1 MIYTV
6 KNSVV
11 ENPNIVYN
19 DGVTKV
25 YLYTKGTKGGNDNL
39 RALLNF
45 MENSNEENATDSD
58 LCKIQGILDVIRNNE
73 EVGERYMTW
82 EDVIEYEKR
91 DSYEDG
97 RKSGREEGREEG
109 RKEGREEGREE
120 GFISACREFGKTND
134 EIIKL
139 LMEKFSF
146 TEEDAINKV
155 TNN

>member
-1 MIYTV
+1 M
-6 KNSVV
+6 KDSVV

-91 DSYEDG
+91 DSYEAG
-97 RKSGREEGREEG
+97 LEQGIIAL
-109 RKEGREEGREE
+109 
-120 GFISACREFGKTND
+120 ISTCRELCVSNE
-134 EIIKL
+134 EIIAK
-139 LMEKFSF
+139 LMEKFSL
-146 TEEDAINKV
+146 TEDEAKEKV

>member
-11 ENPNIVYN
+11 ENPKIVYN

-45 MENSNEENATDSD
+45 MENSNEENAIDSD
-58 LCKIQGILDVIRNNE
+58 LCKIQEILDVIRNNE

-97 RKSGREEGREEG
+97 KKSGLEQ
-109 RKEGREEGREE
+109 
-120 GFISACREFGKTND
+120 GFIKACREFGKSND
-134 EIIKL
+134 EIIHL
-139 LMEKFSF
+139 LIEKFSLTKEEA
-146 TEEDAINKV
+146 TEKV

>member
-11 ENPNIVYN
+11 ENPKIVYN

-45 MENSNEENATDSD
+45 MENSSEENAVDSD

-91 DSYEDG
+91 DSYEAG
-97 RKSGREEGREEG
+97 MET
-109 RKEGREEGREE
+109 
-120 GFISACREFGKTND
+120 GFIKACREFGKSND
-134 EIIKL
+134 EIIHL
-139 LMEKFSF
+139 LIEKFSLSKEEA
-146 TEEDAINKV
+146 TEKV

>member
-1 MIYTV
+1 MLMIYTV

-58 LCKIQGILDVIRNNE
+58 LCKIQEILDVIRNNE

-97 RKSGREEGREEG
+97 RKSGLEQGINAL
-109 RKEGREEGREE
+109 
-120 GFISACREFGKTND
+120 ISTCRELCVSNE
-134 EIIKL
+134 EIIAK
-139 LMEKFSF
+139 LMEKFSL
-146 TEEDAINKV
+146 TEDEAKEKV

>member
-1 MIYTV
+1 M
-6 KNSVV
+6 KDSVV

-45 MENSNEENATDSD
+45 MENSNEENAIDSD

-91 DSYEDG
+91 DSYEAG
-97 RKSGREEGREEG
+97 LEQGIIAL
-109 RKEGREEGREE
+109 
-120 GFISACREFGKTND
+120 ISTCRELGVSNE
-134 EIIKL
+134 EIIAK

-146 TEEDAINKV
+146 TEDEATEKV

>member
-91 DSYEDG
+91 DSYEAG
-97 RKSGREEGREEG
+97 MEVGMEA
-109 RKEGREEGREE
+109 
-120 GFISACREFGKTND
+120 GFIKACREFGKSND
-134 EIIKL
+134 EIIPL
-139 LMEKFSF
+139 LIEKFSLTKEEA
-146 TEEDAINKV
+146 TEKV

>member
-45 MENSNEENATDSD
+45 MENSSEENATDSD

-109 RKEGREEGREE
+109 LEQGLEQGINAL
-120 GFISACREFGKTND
+120 ISTCRELGVSNE
-134 EIIKL
+134 EIIAK
-139 LMEKFSF
+139 LMEKFF
-146 TEEDAINKV
+146 LTEDEAKEKV

>member
-11 ENPNIVYN
+11 ENPDIVYN

-91 DSYEDG
+91 DSYEAG
-97 RKSGREEGREEG
+97 MEAGMEA
-109 RKEGREEGREE
+109 
-120 GFISACREFGKTND
+120 GFIKACSEFGKSND
-134 EIIKL
+134 EIIPL
-139 LMEKFSF
+139 LIEKFSLTKEEA
-146 TEEDAINKV
+146 TEKV

>member
-1 MIYTV
+1 M
-6 KNSVV
+6 
-11 ENPNIVYN
+11 
-19 DGVTKV
+19 

-45 MENSNEENATDSD
+45 MENSNEENAIDSD
-58 LCKIQGILDVIRNNE
+58 LCKIQEILDVIRNNE

-97 RKSGREEGREEG
+97 KKSGLEQGINAL
-109 RKEGREEGREE
+109 
-120 GFISACREFGKTND
+120 ISTCRELGVSNE
-134 EIIKL
+134 EIIAKI
-139 LMEKFSF
+139 MEKFSL
-146 TEEDAINKV
+146 TEDEATEKV

>member
-11 ENPNIVYN
+11 KNPKIVYN

-45 MENSNEENATDSD
+45 MENSSEENAVDSD

-91 DSYEDG
+91 DSYEAG
-97 RKSGREEGREEG
+97 MESGMET
-109 RKEGREEGREE
+109 
-120 GFISACREFGKTND
+120 GFIKACREFGKSND
-134 EIIKL
+134 EIIHL
-139 LMEKFSF
+139 LIEKFSLTKEEA
-146 TEEDAINKV
+146 TEKV

>member
-6 KNSVV
+6 KNTVV

-25 YLYTKGTKGGNDNL
+25 YLYTQGTKGGNDNL

-97 RKSGREEGREEG
+97 RKSGREEGR
-109 RKEGREEGREE
+109 KEGREEGLEQ
-120 GFISACREFGKTND
+120 GINALVSACHEFGKSND
-134 EIIKL
+134 EIVAI
-139 LMEKFSF
+139 LMEKFSL
-146 TEEDAINKV
+146 TEDEAIDKI

>member
-11 ENPNIVYN
+11 ENPKIVYN

-58 LCKIQGILDVIRNNE
+58 LCKIQEILDVIRNNE

-97 RKSGREEGREEG
+97 RKSGLEQGINAL
-109 RKEGREEGREE
+109 
-120 GFISACREFGKTND
+120 ISTCRELCVSNE
-134 EIIKL
+134 EIIAK
-139 LMEKFSF
+139 LMEKFSL
-146 TEEDAINKV
+146 TEDEAKEKV

>member
-45 MENSNEENATDSD
+45 MENSNEENAIDSD
-58 LCKIQGILDVIRNNE
+58 LCKIQEILDVIRNNE

-97 RKSGREEGREEG
+97 RKSGLEQGINAL
-109 RKEGREEGREE
+109 
-120 GFISACREFGKTND
+120 ISTCRELGVSNE
-134 EIIKL
+134 EIIAK

-146 TEEDAINKV
+146 TEDEATEKV

>member
-45 MENSNEENATDSD
+45 MENSSEENATDSD

-109 RKEGREEGREE
+109 
-120 GFISACREFGKTND
+120 FISACREFGKTND
-134 EIIKL
+134 EITRL
-139 LMEKFSF
+139 LMEKFCL

>member
-11 ENPNIVYN
+11 ENPKIVYN

-45 MENSNEENATDSD
+45 MENSNEENAIDSD
-58 LCKIQGILDVIRNNE
+58 LCKIQEILDVIRNNE

-97 RKSGREEGREEG
+97 RKSGLEQGLEQGLG
-109 RKEGREEGREE
+109 QGINAL
-120 GFISACREFGKTND
+120 ISTCRELGVSNE
-134 EIIKL
+134 EIIAK
-139 LMEKFSF
+139 LMEKFSL
-146 TEEDAINKV
+146 TEDEATEKV